1 MTDQQLRKLLG
12 RQIAFVHTSCDA
24 YDRGMRGEAVRIGT
38 ALRVLLHDSADA
50 ASLLGRL
57 RARRVP
63 LLSTCGSIR
72 NPTHMVLF
80 DGLVGISGGKVDAKL
95 GRTTARNERPA
106 AEWWMQTVSVRD
118 GRALS
123 RAVIALTADAA
134 FMKGVWATEGVER
147 VPDHHLMYLRQMGYE
162 ILESPQLAALALA

>member
-1 MTDQQLRKLLG
+1 MTDPNLRKLLS
-12 RQIAFVHTSCDA
+12 RQIAFVRISCDA
-24 YDRGMRGEAVRIGT
+24 YDQGLRGEAVRVGT
-38 ALRVLLHDSADA
+38 ALRVLLHDTPDS

-57 RARRVP
+57 RAKQVP
-63 LLSTCGSIR
+63 LLSTCGPIR

-80 DGLVGISGGKVDAKL
+80 DGLVGFSGGKVDAKL
-95 GRTTARNERPA
+95 GRTTARRERPA
-106 AEWWMQTVSVRD
+106 GEWWMQTVSVRD

-134 FMKGVWATEGVER
+134 FLEGVWSVEGVLR

-162 ILESPQLAALALA
+162 LLNSPQLEALVG